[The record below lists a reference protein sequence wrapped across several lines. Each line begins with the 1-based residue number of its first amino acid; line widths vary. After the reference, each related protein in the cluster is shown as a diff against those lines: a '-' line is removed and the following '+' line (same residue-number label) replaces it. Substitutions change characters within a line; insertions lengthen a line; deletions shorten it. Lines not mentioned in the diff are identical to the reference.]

1 MSDHNTQD
9 LRDKASLDIFANTG
23 YKVESDDPFI
33 DSIIICKNIVDQIT
47 TTSLDSINNQLEY
60 NKDVLESYTNNIVD
74 NLKLHQTQV
83 VGDFDSK
90 LAELNEILSKLENQ
104 KEAIVADVY
113 VKLQQRITEQIEEQL
128 SRDLQAIANN
138 ANNKVNN
145 ERNILKGGVFGL
157 IIGIALC
164 AFLAFIFTKTH

>member
-1 MSDHNTQD
+1 M
-9 LRDKASLDIFANTG
+9 
-23 YKVESDDPFI
+23 
-33 DSIIICKNIVDQIT
+33 
-47 TTSLDSINNQLEY
+47 
-60 NKDVLESYTNNIVD
+60 LESYTNNIVD